1 MQHLCSAPG
10 LDHPSHIVR
19 APAQVRIMA
28 SQALRASWLP
38 GHRLPLHP
46 SLETPWSPAPPTP
59 SQVLGGVEE
68 QQGADRADVAG
79 EPAQPLLSFVFR
91 LWLGVHTHGE
101 EFQLLLGVWGDGN

>member
-1 MQHLCSAPG
+1 MQEENG
-10 LDHPSHIVR
+10 LKDGGVIQNTPKL
-19 APAQVRIMA
+19 
-28 SQALRASWLP
+28 SQAQPHPKRHRASFHKH
-38 GHRLPLHP
+38 GVQKTMGARSP
-46 SLETPWSPAPPTP
+46 SAPPTP